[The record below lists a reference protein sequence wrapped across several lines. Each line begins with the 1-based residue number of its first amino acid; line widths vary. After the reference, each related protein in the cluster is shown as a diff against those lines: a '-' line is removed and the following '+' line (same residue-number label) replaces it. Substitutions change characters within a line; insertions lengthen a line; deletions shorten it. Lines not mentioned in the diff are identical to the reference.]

1 MGIRSSLIPMLVDFW
16 SNRSMKIKY
25 NREQAGPFSLVG
37 GSPQGSFLGQIC
49 YTTGSYDNTEA
60 ISISEDD
67 KYQYVD
73 DLDLLELI
81 FMTDVL
87 IQYDFLHHVASDIGI
102 DQCFLPPS
110 STKTQG

>member
-1 MGIRSSLIPMLVDFW
+1 
-16 SNRSMKIKY
+16 MKIKY
-25 NREQAGPFSLVG
+25 NREQAGPFRLVG

-49 YTTGSYDNTEA
+49 YTTGSYDNTEE
-60 ISISEDD
+60 INISEDK

-73 DLDLLELI
+73 DLALLELI

-102 DQCFLPPS
+102 DQRFLQPS
-110 STKTQG
+110 STQTWQN